1 MAEVPTPTQDPRLQA
16 LAEGV
21 SQSLTR
27 EGSGGIKGLWERIKW
42 KGSESLV
49 DGLKSTPVFGK
60 PLSEFALGMAA
71 GFGMSGL
78 ARAGLMLA
86 GFEGVGLAVAAGAT
100 VGTVKAGG
108 GEWLRQARNNWSK
121 LREERAAAEGVEV
134 SHVRLKLKER
144 LKGLKPTD
152 AKKLALAT
160 SRGAV
165 FGALGGLVGGKLAEE
180 FGGLIGEKVSE
191 FAKNLPKPEL
201 PTFSVSPPVE
211 SSTQGVDQTLT
222 YATHP
227 LGTSEELVATQ
238 TAPPGKAYSLEQSE
252 AAVQSTAPTQEV
264 ITPSVDRTLTDATHP
279 LGAPE
284 EILSGQVAAPAP
296 IQAEVAPTSPPG
308 AETTYTPPAPDQNL
322 TDTTHPLGT
331 SEQILAGQATSQA
344 PPPPAVELETTPQ
357 APVSPDQTLTD
368 TTHPAGVSS
377 ELMAGQAD
385 TSTIPPAEGVAPT
398 EQGAAEAGEPP
409 APTEEV
415 TGAEVVQPDEMTTGE
430 SATEPEAMG
439 EGEPSLPPELNDN
452 LQKLGDQQ
460 VLEAGNNPWS
470 LSQKI
475 LTEFGIEPT
484 NQNIYKLDYAL
495 MQANGIGVPEWNLP
509 ANPELTGGRVL
520 DARAI
525 PAGLNLKID
534 DNVRQVLINLANK

>member
-1 MAEVPTPTQDPRLQA
+1 MAEVPAPTQDPRLQA

-27 EGSGGIKGLWERIKW
+27 EGSRGIKGFWEKIKG
-42 KGSESLV
+42 KHPENLV
-49 DGLKSTPVFGK
+49 DGLKSTQVFGK

-134 SHVRLKLKER
+134 GRVRLKLKER

-152 AKKLALAT
+152 TKKLALAT
-160 SRGAV
+160 GRGAV
-165 FGALGGLVGGKLAEE
+165 FGAIGGLVGGKLAEE
-180 FGGLIGEKVSE
+180 FGGLISEKVSE
-191 FAKNLPKPEL
+191 FAQNLPKPEL
-201 PTFSVSPPVE
+201 PTFSAAIPVE

-227 LGTSEELVATQ
+227 LGTPEELAATQ
-238 TAPPGKAYSLEQSE
+238 TAPSGEVHPPGQPE

-264 ITPSVDRTLTDATHP
+264 SAPSVDRTLTDATHP
-279 LGAPE
+279 LGTPE

-296 IQAEVAPTSPPG
+296 IQAEVAPTYPPG

-344 PPPPAVELETTPQ
+344 PPPPGVELETTPQ

-368 TTHPAGVSS
+368 MTHPAGISS
-377 ELMAGQAD
+377 ELTGGQAD
-385 TSTIPPAEGVAPT
+385 ASTIPPAEGVAPT
-398 EQGAAEAGEPP
+398 EQGAVEAGEPP
-409 APTEEV
+409 APTEEAMGV
-415 TGAEVVQPDEMTTGE
+415 ETG
-430 SATEPEAMG
+430 G
-439 EGEPSLPPELNDN
+439 EGEVVEGEVAAEGEDVAEDGSTLPPELVDN
-452 LQKLGDQQ
+452 LQKLGNQQ

-525 PAGLNLKID
+525 PAEWNLNID